1 MAGIYD
7 SDDELIQD
15 MKLMN
20 WIGTQKYKCIKQSG
34 NIVQQQ
40 ADFDKAKV
48 EDIEILILKE
58 K

>member
-7 SDDELIQD
+7 SDDEMIRD

-20 WIGTQKYKCIKQSG
+20 WIGTQKYKCIEQFG
-34 NIVQQQ
+34 NIVQQ
-40 ADFDKAKV
+40 ANFDKAKV

>member
-7 SDDELIQD
+7 SDDDMIRD

-20 WIGTQKYKCIKQSG
+20 WIGTKKYKCIEQYG
-34 NIVQQQ
+34 NIIQQD
-40 ADFDKAKV
+40 DFDKAQAG
-48 EDIEILILKE
+48 DIEILILKE